1 MWKKNRKDIY
11 SNDIII
17 QKGED
22 AFEIIYIITK
32 KKNDDKILIYTYT
45 LYTQGYLVNNNEKKM
60 RYYRWSMWWRW
71 WHKK

>member
-17 QKGED
+17 QKEKD

-45 LYTQGYLVNNNEKKM
+45 LYTQGYLVDNNEKNEILSMINVVKM
-60 RYYRWSMWWRW
+60 MA
-71 WHKK
+71 

>member
-17 QKGED
+17 QKEED

-45 LYTQGYLVNNNEKKM
+45 LYTQGYLVNNNEKKNEIL
-60 RYYRWSMWWRW
+60 SMINVV
-71 WHKK
+71 KMMA